1 MRTSFTFAKLV
12 EKTNLYD
19 EIIDAMKKMVKPDFE
34 LTMEERNLLS
44 MGYKKMIGRSKESW
58 RILL

>member
-34 LTMEERNLLS
+34 LTTEERNLLS
-44 MGYKKMIGRSKESW
+44 MGYKKMIGRSKES
-58 RILL
+58 